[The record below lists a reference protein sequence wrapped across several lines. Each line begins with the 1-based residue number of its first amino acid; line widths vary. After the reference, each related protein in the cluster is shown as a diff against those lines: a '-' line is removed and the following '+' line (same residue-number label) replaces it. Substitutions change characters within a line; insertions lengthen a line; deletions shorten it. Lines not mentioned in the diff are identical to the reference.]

1 MKDLLKLDIVR
12 LAQTRILMTRQP
24 FTMSLA
30 FDAES
35 GVVTLTSSGLSGENT
50 ETMRNGWAPPGLHEA
65 LRGGRVKLIIWD
77 HCVLSRQIVYVPFG
91 RGWVTVGLGMGGVHR
106 FDALTELARRH
117 PEEAASI
124 LVPILAGRVSEDQ

>member
-1 MKDLLKLDIVR
+1 MFFFFSSRRRHTRYWRDWSSDVCSSDL
-12 LAQTRILMTRQP
+12 
-24 FTMSLA
+24 

-35 GVVTLTSSGLSGENT
+35 GVVTLTSSGLSGEKT
-50 ETMRNGWAPPGLHEA
+50 ETMRNGSAPPGLHEA

-117 PEEAASI
+117 P
-124 LVPILAGRVSEDQ
+124 